1 MSFNDNEL
9 KFLFDESHRV
19 LNTGLLL
26 FSVRS
31 NHEIMYRRSKIAEN
45 IYDINDFRIGFFTTE
60 DIKFFIND
68 NFEIRKIIEND
79 EEPASLYFVFCFRN

>member
-19 LNTGLLL
+19 LKIGLLL

-31 NHEIMYRRSKIAEN
+31 NHDIVYRKGSKIAEN
-45 IYDINDFRIGFFTTE
+45 LYDINGFKIRFFT
-60 DIKFFIND
+60 
-68 NFEIRKIIEND
+68 
-79 EEPASLYFVFCFRN
+79 SLLYRE